1 MRGRAVLSVIL
12 LFGAIIPT
20 GALAVGSGAAGEKA
34 PQWLLDE
41 IAKAPPTVPADTDA
55 VVLLDEQSTE
65 VSGKGVLTTVCRRAT
80 KILRPGGVEIS
91 RRLVRADSFDTKVK
105 SMTGWVVREGG
116 ETRKV
121 TMKQAVSTSLA
132 PDTLYMDV
140 KFLIL
145 SLPDVDVGSVVAF
158 ESEEVRSPASLED
171 SCELQGSF
179 PIARAHYE
187 LTLPLGWKADFHWV
201 HREPAERTPDPKR
214 PQTWCFDFKDIPAM
228 PNEPQGPPA
237 ASLMGRL
244 IVRVI
249 TAAQDKRSY
258 TGWTD
263 MGRWYEEL
271 SRDERAP
278 DEAVAAKAAELAP
291 EGRSSLERIRA
302 LAAFVQKEIRY
313 VSIQIGIGGF
323 EPHKAPS
330 VLANR
335 YGDCKDKATLLA
347 ALLEATGV
355 PSYFLIVNTD
365 RGCVTMDSPV
375 SLYSFNHAI
384 LAIRLPD
391 DVPDAGLD
399 GLVRH
404 PRLGRLLVFDPTM
417 PTTPPGRLP
426 FYLQG
431 NTALLVAEHGGE
443 LTPLPH
449 PAPESNVLDRQAK
462 LTLSAD
468 GACAGEVQEVRRG
481 SLADA
486 YRYRLQASTE
496 AERRKILETF
506 LSRFFA
512 SFTLKDYD
520 IKNLED
526 PQGDLIVSYR
536 FTVPSYAKRAGG
548 LLVVRPRVL
557 GQKAVDLTS
566 RAKGPRQTSIDLL
579 ETTAL
584 ERDEFSFELPEGC
597 AVEDLP
603 KPVDLEAGF
612 ALYKSAT
619 EAAGRRLTYR
629 REYRLREPTIPAARY
644 DEAVKFYLA
653 VGSDEK
659 QVALVKQGVTGGN

>member
-1 MRGRAVLSVIL
+1 MHGRAVVSGIL
-12 LFGAIIPT
+12 LFGTLVLFIAPAGGF
-20 GALAVGSGAAGEKA
+20 GAGGEKA
-34 PQWLLDE
+34 PPWLLDE
-41 IAKAPPTVPADTDA
+41 MAKAPTAVPPDTEA
-55 VVLLDEQSTE
+55 VILLDEQSTE

-80 KILRPGGVEIS
+80 RVLRPGGIEMT
-91 RRLVRADSFDTKVK
+91 RRLIRVDSFDTKVK
-105 SMTGWVVREGG
+105 SMTGWVVRDGG

-140 KFLIL
+140 KFIIL
-145 SLPDVDVGSVVAF
+145 SLPDVNVGSVVAF
-158 ESEEVRSPASLED
+158 ESEEVRTPASLED
-171 SCELQGSF
+171 SCELQGPF
-179 PIARAHYE
+179 PVVRAHYE

-214 PQTWCFDFKDIPAM
+214 PQTWCFDFKDIPAIA
-228 PNEPQGPPA
+228 NEPQGPPA
-237 ASLMGRL
+237 ASLMGHL

-258 TGWTD
+258 TAWKN
-263 MGRWYEEL
+263 MGAWYEEL

-278 DEAVAAKAAELAP
+278 DQAVAAKANELAP
-291 EGRSSLERIRA
+291 TGKASLERIRA
-302 LAAFVQKEIRY
+302 LAAFAQKEIRY

-330 VLANR
+330 VLASR

-347 ALLEATGV
+347 ALLEAIGV

-375 SLYSFNHAI
+375 SLYSFNHVI

-417 PTTPPGRLP
+417 PTTPLGRLP

-431 NTALLVAEHGGE
+431 NTALLVAENGGE
-443 LTPLPH
+443 LAPLPH

-462 LTLSAD
+462 LALSAD

-481 SLADA
+481 SLADS

-548 LLVVRPRVL
+548 LLVIRPRVL

-566 RAKGPRQTSIDLL
+566 RAKGPRLTSIDLF

-584 ERDEFSFELPEGC
+584 ERDEFAFVLPENC
-597 AVEDLP
+597 VVEDLP
-603 KPVDLEAGF
+603 KPVDLDAGF

-619 EAAGRRLTYR
+619 EAAGRQLVYR
-629 REYRLREPTIPAARY
+629 REYRLREPTLPAARY
-644 DEAVKFYLA
+644 DEALKFYLA
-653 VGSDEK
+653 VGADEK
-659 QVALVKQGVTGGN
+659 QVALVKQGVTGVN